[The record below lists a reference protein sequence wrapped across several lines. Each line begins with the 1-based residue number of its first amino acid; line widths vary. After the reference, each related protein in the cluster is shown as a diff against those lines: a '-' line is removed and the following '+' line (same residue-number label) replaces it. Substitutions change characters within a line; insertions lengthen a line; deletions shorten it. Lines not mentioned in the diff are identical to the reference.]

1 MRRSSLCREVLD
13 RDGHCCQNCGLP
25 ADHAHHVVPLSLG
38 GNNIASN
45 MISLCDDCHGKVHG
59 LDMTSHRALT
69 KAGLQAAR
77 ERGVKIGGLRP
88 GTEARNAARI
98 ANAEVRAE
106 RLRPLLEPLVARGYS
121 LTQIGE
127 HLAESGHVTKG
138 GKCIA
143 PAQVKRYVE
152 RLGLSATYKKTAG
165 FPAVLSAPSALLSL

>member
-1 MRRSSLCREVLD
+1 MLLRGRGAAWGRDQPLGTMRRSSLCQQVLD

-59 LDMTSHRALT
+59 IDMTSHRALT

-77 ERGVKIGGLRP
+77 ERGVKLGGLRP

-98 ANAEVRAE
+98 ANAELRAQ
-106 RLRPLLEPLVARGYS
+106 RLRSVLEPLVAHGYS
-121 LTQIGE
+121 LTRIGQE
-127 HLAESGHVTKG
+127 LAALGYVTKG
-138 GKCIA
+138 GKPIA
-143 PAQVKRYVE
+143 PAQVKRYVQ
-152 RLGLSATYKKTAG
+152 RLRLTC
-165 FPAVLSAPSALLSL
+165 PA